1 MDDFANELKLIN
13 DLYQAALDP
22 ASFESLLN
30 EWDRALLT
38 ASDDQPPQLD
48 LSVITQ
54 HAERATEILSK
65 LDLIAPATPIVS
77 MSERIEQDRNPALLL
92 NAEGDVVSRN
102 LWSEAFF
109 GTKGNLS
116 LADLFMSSEMTEEKG
131 RELLSQ
137 LKKAEGHGEVIGFF
151 HVHSC
156 HAKNR
161 VFMVLMTTRCPV
173 DHRVRA
179 LLRTLS
185 DPASIKTLD
194 AVQKQ
199 FELTSAETSVIGNLV
214 NGDTI
219 KQISENRGTSI
230 HTVRTQIKSI
240 LGKTGFTSQTDLVR
254 HICLLHNFQS
264 PNALSAV
271 GSTAST
277 PDSKRAWH
285 TLRLRNGQTLDYL
298 MLGPPGGRPVL
309 YLHGMIDALDFPA
322 EFQQLLAE
330 QKILLIAP
338 IRPHYGF
345 SKLKP
350 DKEDFCAF
358 FAKCTAEL
366 LDHLS
371 IRRIVLCGH
380 MAGTVYGFEFARRYP
395 DRAIGLVSVAGAVPM
410 IEHWQ
415 FSGMSKGHR
424 ISGLTARHSPKL
436 LSMLTRGAIR
446 LLQTGREKFM
456 LNLYLHDSPAD
467 RALAE
472 RSELRNI
479 LFKRF
484 HFITGQG
491 ETAFVHDIKL
501 VSEDWSKRVGDFN
514 MPVSFIHGTE
524 DQVVLVKGVERFASC
539 FENTKLI
546 TVKNAGQL
554 LLFTHFPDVL
564 HEMSNL
570 HADSRH
576 S

>member
-1 MDDFANELKLIN
+1 MDDFANELRLIN

-22 ASFESLLN
+22 ASFENLLN

-65 LDLIAPATPIVS
+65 LDLIAPATPLVS

-92 NAEGDVVSRN
+92 NAEGDVISRN

-109 GTKGNLS
+109 GSKGNLS
-116 LADLFMSSEMTEEKG
+116 LADLFISSEITEQKG
-131 RELLSQ
+131 RELLNQ
-137 LKKAEGHGEVIGFF
+137 LKKAEDHGEVIGFF

-156 HAKNR
+156 DEKNR

-185 DPASIKTLD
+185 DPASMKTLD

-264 PNALSAV
+264 PNAISAV
-271 GSTAST
+271 GSTVST
-277 PDSKRAWH
+277 RDSKRVWH
-285 TLRLRNGQTLDYL
+285 TLRLQNGQTLDYL
-298 MLGPPGGRPVL
+298 MIGPPHGRPVL

-322 EFQQLLAE
+322 EFQHLLAE
-330 QKILLIAP
+330 QNILLIAP

-358 FAKCTAEL
+358 FAECTEEL

-380 MAGTVYGFEFARRYP
+380 MAGTVYGFEFAKRYP

-456 LNLYLHDSPAD
+456 LNLFLHDSPAD
-467 RALAE
+467 RALAD

-546 TVKNAGQL
+546 TAKNAGQL

-564 HEMSNL
+564 REMSNL
-570 HADSRH
+570 HANNRYN
-576 S
+576 

>member
-1 MDDFANELKLIN
+1 MDDFADELRLIN

-38 ASDDQPPQLD
+38 STDDQPPQLD
-48 LSVITQ
+48 LSVIDQ

-65 LDLIAPATPIVS
+65 LDLIAPSTPVVS

-92 NAEGDVVSRN
+92 NADGDVISRN

-109 GTKGNLS
+109 EPKMKMS
-116 LADLFMSSEMTEEKG
+116 LTDLFISAEISEEKG
-131 RELLSQ
+131 RELLKQ
-137 LKKAEGHGEVIGFF
+137 LKNADGHGEVIGFF
-151 HVHSC
+151 HIHSC
-156 HAKNR
+156 DEENR
-161 VFMVLMTTRCPV
+161 VFMVLLTTRCPV

-185 DPASIKTLD
+185 GPASAKTLD

-199 FELTSAETSVIGNLV
+199 FELTDAETSVIGNLV
-214 NGDTI
+214 NGDTL

-230 HTVRTQIKSI
+230 HTVRTQLKFI

-254 HICLLHNFQS
+254 HMCFLHNFQS
-264 PNALSAV
+264 PNAISAV
-271 GSTAST
+271 GSAASARG
-277 PDSKRAWH
+277 SERAWH
-285 TLRLRNGQTLDYL
+285 TLRLHNGQTLDYL

-322 EFQQLLAE
+322 EFQHLLAE
-330 QKILLIAP
+330 QNILLIAP

-350 DKEDFCAF
+350 GEEDFCAF
-358 FAKCTAEL
+358 FAECTAEL

-380 MAGTVYGFEFARRYP
+380 MAGTVYGFEFAKRYP
-395 DRAIGLVSVAGAVPM
+395 DRVIGLVSVAGAVPM

-424 ISGLTARHSPKL
+424 IAGLTARHSPKL

-456 LNLYLHDSPAD
+456 LNLFLHDSPKD

-501 VSEDWSKRVGDFN
+501 VSGDWSKRVGDFK
-514 MPVSFIHGTE
+514 MPVSFVHGTE
-524 DQVVLVKGVERFASC
+524 DHVVLIKGVERFASC
-539 FENTKLI
+539 FENTKFI
-546 TVKNAGQL
+546 AAKSAGQL
-554 LLFTHFPDVL
+554 LLFSHFPDVL
-564 HEMSNL
+564 REMSNL
-570 HADSRH
+570 HASNH
-576 S
+576 VG